1 MKSTV
6 NNLDKRGLGVWMRVG
21 GYPCIGMDKTG
32 IWDVIIKSS
41 SISFVTNFI
50 QLISPQPVNW
60 FSQTKLH

>member
-1 MKSTV
+1 
-6 NNLDKRGLGVWMRVG
+6 MRVD

-50 QLISPQPVNW
+50 QLISPQPVN
-60 FSQTKLH
+60 